1 MRLDQKAEILMKY
14 FREGKSQRK
23 ISEELN
29 NINELTENIVV
40 TFRNNVKE
48 LSSQVDNT
56 KSIGDSVQE
65 INKTAEEISNSIENI
80 AEIMNDIASGIN
92 DLKEPADIINSSSNE
107 LYKQVSE
114 EQKDIK
120 LNEEKRTEII
130 KIKDKI
136 EDQLSKNKFKNL
148 NYDFIKDRLYELLNN
163 NNVIEL
169 FAFFDKKGKTII
181 DLVSNKVE
189 TENTTGLEKKH
200 RTWFNKIIEGKDY
213 YISDPYYSSVTE
225 KPCITLSLPIKKDGE
240 LKAVLAT
247 DIQISN

>member
-1 MRLDQKAEILMKY
+1 MQLIKNKYIMAVLTMMLIFFGFFFINSAEAAYVSNNLKGRYVYDFENGETYNSKLIY
-14 FREGKSQRK
+14 
-23 ISEELN
+23 ELN
-29 NINELTENIVV
+29 YEKTL
-40 TFRNNVKE
+40 
-48 LSSQVDNT
+48 NT
-56 KSIGDSVQE
+56 KNIFGKIIANPLFE
-65 INKTAEEISNSIENI
+65 YNLENKTE
-80 AEIMNDIASGIN
+80 
-92 DLKEPADIINSSSNE
+92 
-107 LYKQVSE
+107 
-114 EQKDIK
+114 DIK